1 MLADR
6 EGVPIISSPIIYR
19 LMEDVRGRVI
29 DLLPKI
35 IETRVIGEANVVQL
49 FDISMKGKVT
59 KKIAG
64 CRVSN
69 GVLQKDK
76 LLRVIRNGTTV
87 YEEGALTPLF
97 FCRRCGTKGL
107 TVLPGSLDTMRHHK
121 SDVMEVRKG
130 IECGLNI
137 SGYDDL
143 REGDMIQM
151 FERVEK
157 PGIL

>member
-1 MLADR
+1 
-6 EGVPIISSPIIYR
+6 
-19 LMEDVRGRVI
+19 
-29 DLLPKI
+29 
-35 IETRVIGEANVVQL
+35 
-49 FDISMKGKVT
+49 
-59 KKIAG
+59 
-64 CRVSN
+64 
-69 GVLQKDK
+69 
-76 LLRVIRNGTTV
+76 
-87 YEEGALTPLF
+87 
-97 FCRRCGTKGL
+97 
-107 TVLPGSLDTMRHHK
+107 MRHHK

>member
-1 MLADR
+1 MLTPLTAAVVAFNVKTPRPIQMLADR

-19 LMEDVRGRVI
+19 LMEDVRSRVI

-87 YEEGALTPLF
+87 YEEGAF
-97 FCRRCGTKGL
+97 ISVF
-107 TVLPGSLDTMRHHK
+107 LPS
-121 SDVMEVRKG
+121 V
-130 IECGLNI
+130 
-137 SGYDDL
+137 
-143 REGDMIQM
+143 
-151 FERVEK
+151 
-157 PGIL
+157 